1 MGTDTPLAAL
11 SGNREPLFNYFK
23 QLFAQVTNP
32 PIDSIREEVVTS
44 TTVYIGSAGNLL
56 EEKPENCKVLRI
68 NNPILTNTDLMKIRN
83 MKVDGFKVETIPIIY
98 YKNTSLEKA
107 VDRLFIEADRAYRD
121 GANILILSDR
131 GVDDNHVAIPSLLAV
146 SALQQYLVKTKKRTS
161 LSLILESGEPR
172 EVHHF
177 ATLLGF
183 GASAI
188 NPYLALDTVKQLIDE
203 HMLDKDYYA
212 AVDDYNHAIITGI
225 VKIAA
230 KMGISTIQS
239 YQGSKI
245 FEALGIDKDVID
257 KYFTNT
263 VSRIG
268 GISIKDI
275 ENDVNTLHSAAYDP
289 LGLETD
295 VTLDSKGR
303 HKMRSGADAHLY
315 NPATIH
321 LLQQS
326 TKRGDYEMFKQYTSL
341 VDEEEKH
348 TNLRGLM
355 DFEYPKKGVK
365 LEEVESVDSIVTRFK
380 TGAMS
385 YGSISKEAHETLAIA

>member
-1 MGTDTPLAAL
+1 MLYIMRHGKTDWNADRRLQGSEDIPLNEEGRQMARDARKKYGDLRFDICYCSPLQRAQETAEIFLEGSGT
-11 SGNREPLFNYFK
+11 
-23 QLFAQVTNP
+23 
-32 PIDSIREEVVTS
+32 
-44 TTVYIGSAGNLL
+44 
-56 EEKPENCKVLRI
+56 
-68 NNPILTNTDLMKIRN
+68 PILTD
-83 MKVDGFKVETIPIIY
+83 
-98 YKNTSLEKA
+98 
-107 VDRLFIEADRAYRD
+107 DRSLFIEADRAYRD

-326 TKRGDYEMFKQYTSL
+326 TKRGLSL
-341 VDEEEKH
+341 GKGTTAGSQIKCPVYQ
-348 TNLRGLM
+348 TWGL
-355 DFEYPKKGVK
+355 
-365 LEEVESVDSIVTRFK
+365 
-380 TGAMS
+380 
-385 YGSISKEAHETLAIA
+385 

>member
-1 MGTDTPLAAL
+1 M
-11 SGNREPLFNYFK
+11 
-23 QLFAQVTNP
+23 
-32 PIDSIREEVVTS
+32 
-44 TTVYIGSAGNLL
+44 
-56 EEKPENCKVLRI
+56 
-68 NNPILTNTDLMKIRN
+68 
-83 MKVDGFKVETIPIIY
+83 
-98 YKNTSLEKA
+98 
-107 VDRLFIEADRAYRD
+107 
-121 GANILILSDR
+121 
-131 GVDDNHVAIPSLLAV
+131 AIPSLLAV
-146 SALQQYLVKTKKRTS
+146 SALQQYLVKTKRRTS

-275 ENDVNTLHSAAYDP
+275 E
-289 LGLETD
+289 
-295 VTLDSKGR
+295 K
-303 HKMRSGADAHLY
+303 
-315 NPATIH
+315 
-321 LLQQS
+321 
-326 TKRGDYEMFKQYTSL
+326 
-341 VDEEEKH
+341 
-348 TNLRGLM
+348 
-355 DFEYPKKGVK
+355 
-365 LEEVESVDSIVTRFK
+365 
-380 TGAMS
+380 
-385 YGSISKEAHETLAIA
+385 